1 MNKKNTI
8 SLTETD
14 LKRVISE
21 SVKKVLNEAPVHD
34 WSNFAKPIKDKVK
47 QAALSAIDETFS
59 MMWRHYTNGNFDTDF
74 DGNMDSAQSLWA
86 DMRVKLMNNIE
97 EAVQEAFGM
106 MPKGLPNWRD
116 RYDRM

>member
-8 SLTETD
+8 RLTETG

-21 SVKKVLNEAPVHD
+21 SVKKALNEAPAHD

-59 MMWRHYTNGNFDTDF
+59 MMWSHYTNGNFDTDF
-74 DGNMDSAQSLWA
+74 DGNMDSAQYLWA
-86 DMRVKLMNNIE
+86 YMRVNLMNNIE